1 MLLLKLIVLITLHLI
16 TNANLF
22 NSGTFMIRFSSMK
35 SLQIRYC
42 FTELP
47 YHYPG
52 TSDTE
57 CLKSGYMKVMNHTE
71 TILELRL
78 SNITSD
84 HMTVAFNISDRNE
97 GERPNEDQLKNLSY
111 RVVIDGSLPTQRIA
125 VTTGLIIDFSTICN
139 RPFYGLMCAQ
149 YCVDEV
155 DDHHVCD
162 RNGKKVCLSGWTGS
176 DCTTPLL
183 SLMLSNRLIQ
193 FEVDLPTCS

>member
-1 MLLLKLIVLITLHLI
+1 
-16 TNANLF
+16 
-22 NSGTFMIRFSSMK
+22 
-35 SLQIRYC
+35 
-42 FTELP
+42 
-47 YHYPG
+47 
-52 TSDTE
+52 
-57 CLKSGYMKVMNHTE
+57 MNHTE

-176 DCTTPLL
+176 DCTTQTEDDALNDGKDIKTTSLTQIPSSVSSSSLPLL
-183 SLMLSNRLIQ
+183 SSEVNPSVWTPKNR
-193 FEVDLPTCS
+193 